1 MFGGLIKSQPKQ
13 WESVMLLWKWLNCKL
28 NMKDGPRRQMIAAN
42 HSHHEQEWSWGGG
55 WVRADPRWAAEVTT
69 YFIMWVPFTEL
80 QTIPWSV
87 LAMWN
92 SPCSHF
98 CEKFTDYLWFLLH
111 YWLTPIN
118 KRLVHNHSPGDASS
132 VKSPSSPHA
141 ADLHLFLSVGPSQS
155 RWISCYWSNGMYRYV
170 TS

>member
-1 MFGGLIKSQPKQ
+1 MGVSNVIMKMTELQAQHEGWPQEANDSRKPQSWARVELEWRVGESRSQM
-13 WESVMLLWKWLNCKL
+13 SCV
-28 NMKDGPRRQMIAAN
+28 
-42 HSHHEQEWSWGGG
+42 
-55 WVRADPRWAAEVTT
+55 EVTT

-80 QTIPWSV
+80 QTITWSV

-118 KRLVHNHSPGDASS
+118 KRLVHNHSPGDAPG